1 MATYTLGKDY
11 TVSGLTG
18 VSELTYTRTGERLDV
33 TTREGAKPYKKTVA
47 GFGDETLE
55 CSVFE
60 PAGQTGGAAFA
71 GFKIGEQK
79 TVVINGTSIQA
90 VIMSANRSEP
100 QDGVVV
106 YQLTLRPGE
115 ALDTAQQ
122 API

>member
-55 CSVFE
+55 CSVYE
-60 PAGQTGGAAFA
+60 PTGAGVNFA

-79 TVVINGTSIQA
+79 TVVINGTSITA

-115 ALDTAQQ
+115 ALESAQQ

>member
-1 MATYTLGKDY
+1 MATYTLGKSY

-18 VSELTYTRTGERLDV
+18 VSELTYTRTGERIDI

-47 GFGDETLE
+47 GFGSETLE
-55 CSVFE
+55 CSVYQPDGVGSNF
-60 PAGQTGGAAFA
+60 T
-71 GFKIGEQK
+71 GFKIGSEYEIEINEK
-79 TVVINGTSIQA
+79 SITAVV
-90 VIMSANRSEP
+90 MSANRSEP

-115 ALDTAQQ
+115 ALDSAQQ

>member
-33 TTREGAKPYKKTVA
+33 TTREGTKPYKKTVA
-47 GFGDETLE
+47 GFGSETLE

-60 PAGQTGGAAFA
+60 PLTGPAFA

-79 TVVINGTSIQA
+79 TVVINGASIQA

-106 YQLTLRPGE
+106 YQLTLRPGDP
-115 ALDTAQQ
+115 LNTDQQ

>member
-11 TVSGLTG
+11 TVSGLAG

-33 TTREGAKPYKKTVA
+33 TTRQGAKPYKKTVA

-55 CSVFE
+55 CSVYE
-60 PAGQTGGAAFA
+60 PTGLFA
-71 GFKIGEQK
+71 GFKIGEEK
-79 TVVINGTSIQA
+79 TVTINGAAITA

-115 ALDTAQQ
+115 AMESGQQ

>member
-18 VSELTYTRTGERLDV
+18 VSELTYTRTGERIDV
-33 TTREGAKPYKKTVA
+33 TTREGVKPYKKTVA
-47 GFGDETLE
+47 GFGSETLE
-55 CSVFE
+55 CSVYE
-60 PAGQTGGAAFA
+60 PDGLTPFA

-79 TVVINGTSIQA
+79 TVVVNGTSIQA

-115 ALDTAQQ
+115 ALNTNQQ

>member
-55 CSVFE
+55 CSVYE
-60 PAGQTGGAAFA
+60 PTTGGFA

-106 YQLTLRPGE
+106 YQLTLRPGD
-115 ALDTAQQ
+115 ALDAGQQ

>member
-33 TTREGAKPYKKTVA
+33 TTRQGAKPYKKTVA

-55 CSVFE
+55 CSVYE
-60 PAGQTGGAAFA
+60 PTGAGANFT

-115 ALDTAQQ
+115 ALDSDKQ